1 MFIPLMTI
9 FLDAP
14 VFFILT
20 SMVLVQFCSL
30 GLFRFKSAHRVYFYL
45 LGLLWSI
52 LVYLVQ
58 FILFGPLLSI
68 GSILVH
74 FDSIWSIRSTLIL
87 FSLFSPILPFN
98 PIWSTLD
105 HLVHLLKNGK
115 KKKVWVESKG
125 VRGLM
130 VWFLAIFS
138 IILCGVVF
146 SFYFFFGLFGFKNT
160 INEL

>member
-1 MFIPLMTI
+1 MFIPLMSI
-9 FLDAP
+9 FLDAS

-115 KKKVWVESKG
+115 KKKRFGWR
-125 VRGLM
+125 VR
-130 VWFLAIFS
+130 VF
-138 IILCGVVF
+138 VV
-146 SFYFFFGLFGFKNT
+146 
-160 INEL
+160 